1 MKGKYKI
8 VLLILVLL
16 SVFGFMFVLN
26 YNTSMVSDDYIY
38 QFVFENRM
46 PTSETR
52 RLTNVFQL
60 FPSMANHW
68 KLWGG
73 RVTVHFLLQFCF
85 LMGKGFFNVFNSIM
99 FIVLGLLI
107 YKHIDDTK
115 DINIPLL
122 ISIYA
127 AVFLFVPQP
136 GATILWKSG
145 SANYLW
151 ASIMI
156 LIMTLIYKRHFDNNE
171 KVKNTKLNAIL
182 IFLYGLFVGCSSEN
196 GVIALIAIQIL
207 FMIIYKI
214 KYNKIPKWAY
224 AGFIGTVIS
233 YILLLVSPGN
243 YIRANEMYPGVEYK
257 FNNLIEYTL
266 KVTYLSYK
274 YIGIII
280 ITALITTVLVINK
293 QDRIKEY
300 INKYT
305 IQALFLLFGIISIYS
320 LILSPA
326 YPERSWMF
334 PFVYFL
340 VVIFYNIKNT
350 ELNNKFP
357 SVSKKIIIVLMLSLS
372 FISIEEYYIAQD
384 DIATSK
390 RITDEHI
397 EIIKEEKE
405 MGNYDIIVHTF
416 PSAAGK
422 YNAIMSNAYLTNSP
436 KSWTNRWVAEYY
448 GINSIKAQS

>member
-1 MKGKYKI
+1 MKNKYKLVI
-8 VLLILVLL
+8 LILVLL
-16 SVFGFMFVLN
+16 SVFGFMLVLN

-46 PTSETR
+46 PTNETR
-52 RLTNVFQL
+52 RLSNVFQL

-99 FIVLGLLI
+99 FIVLGILI
-107 YKHIDDTK
+107 YKHVDNTK
-115 DINIPLL
+115 DIKIPLL
-122 ISIYA
+122 ITIYA
-127 AVFLFVPQP
+127 TIFLFVPQP

-156 LIMTLIYKRHFDNNE
+156 LIMTLTYKKHFDNNE
-171 KVKNTKLNAIL
+171 NIKNNKINAIL
-182 IFLYGLFVGCSSEN
+182 LFLYGMFVGCSSEN

-207 FMIIYKI
+207 FMITYKI
-214 KYNKIPKWAY
+214 KYNKIPAWAY
-224 AGFIGTVIS
+224 TALVGTIIS

-266 KVTYLSYK
+266 KITYLSYE

-280 ITALITTVLVINK
+280 IIALVTTVLSINK
-293 QDRIKEY
+293 QDKIKEY
-300 INKYT
+300 INKYSV
-305 IQALFLLFGIISIYS
+305 QVLFILFGIISIYS

-340 VVIFYNIKNT
+340 IVIFYN
-350 ELNNKFP
+350 LNNIKIEGKYSTMP
-357 SVSKKIIIVLMLSLS
+357 SKIIISIMTVLS
-372 FISIEEYYIAQD
+372 FISIEEYYVAQD

-397 EIIKEEKE
+397 EIIKEEKSK
-405 MGNYDIIVHTF
+405 GNYDIVVHTF

-448 GINSIKAQS
+448 GVNSIKAQS

>member
-1 MKGKYKI
+1 MRSKYKI
-8 VLLILVLL
+8 LILILVLL

-68 KLWGG
+68 RLWGG

-127 AVFLFVPQP
+127 AIFLFVPQP

-156 LIMTLIYKRHFDNNE
+156 LIMTLIYKRHFDSNE
-171 KVKNTKLNAIL
+171 KIKNTNLNAIL

-196 GVIALIAIQIL
+196 GVIALIITQIL
-207 FMIIYKI
+207 FMLAYKI
-214 KYNKIPKWAY
+214 KYNKIPNWAY
-224 AGFIGTVIS
+224 AGLIGTIIS
-233 YILLLVSPGN
+233 YILLLASPGN

-257 FNNLIEYTL
+257 FDDLIDYTL
-266 KVTYLSYK
+266 KITSLTYK
-274 YIGIII
+274 YVGIII
-280 ITALITTVLVINK
+280 IAAFITTVLTINK
-293 QDRIKEY
+293 QKDIKEY
-300 INKYT
+300 IKKYS
-305 IQALFLLFGIISIYS
+305 IQIIFLIYTVISIYS

-326 YPERSWMF
+326 FPERSWMF
-334 PFVYFL
+334 TFVYL
-340 VVIFYNIKNT
+340 IIVLFYNINNIKTNNSNIT
-350 ELNNKFP
+350 SKKAIIITMGILSFLTIKEYYDANRELIE
-357 SVSKKIIIVLMLSLS
+357 SKKI
-372 FISIEEYYIAQD
+372 
-384 DIATSK
+384 
-390 RITDEHI
+390 TDSHI
-397 EIIKEEKE
+397 EIINEEKSQ
-405 MGNYDIIVHTF
+405 GNYDIVVHTF
-416 PSAAGK
+416 PSAASK
-422 YNAIMSNAYLTNSP
+422 YNALKDNGYLTNNSTL
-436 KSWTNRWVAEYY
+436 WTNRWIAEYY
-448 GINSIKAQS
+448 GLNSIVSRS

>member
-1 MKGKYKI
+1 MRSKYK
-8 VLLILVLL
+8 VLILILVLL
-16 SVFGFMFVLN
+16 SVFGFVLVLN

-38 QFVFENRM
+38 HFVFENRM

-68 KLWGG
+68 RLWGG

-85 LMGKGFFNVFNSIM
+85 LMGDGFFNVFNSIM

-107 YKHIDDTK
+107 YKHIDNTK
-115 DINIPLL
+115 DIKIPLL

-127 AVFLFVPQP
+127 AIFLFVPQP
-136 GATILWKSG
+136 GATIFWKSG

-156 LIMTLIYKRHFDNNE
+156 LIMTLIYKKHFDD
-171 KVKNTKLNAIL
+171 K
-182 IFLYGLFVGCSSEN
+182 EN
-196 GVIALIAIQIL
+196 
-207 FMIIYKI
+207 II
-214 KYNKIPKWAY
+214 
-224 AGFIGTVIS
+224 IGTIIS
-233 YILLLVSPGN
+233 YILLLISPGN

-305 IQALFLLFGIISIYS
+305 IQILFLLFGIISIYS

-340 VVIFYNIKNT
+340 VEIFYNINNT
-350 ELNNKFP
+350 KLNDKFP
-357 SVSKKIIIVLMLSLS
+357 SASTKIIIVLMLSLS
-372 FISIEEYYIAQD
+372 FLSIKEYYIAQD

-397 EIIKEEKE
+397 EIINEEKE
-405 MGNYDIIVHTF
+405 MGNYDVIVHTF

-422 YNAIMSNAYLTNSP
+422 YNAIMSNAYLTNNP

>member
-1 MKGKYKI
+1 MRSKYK
-8 VLLILVLL
+8 VLILILVLL
-16 SVFGFMFVLN
+16 SVFGFVLVLN

-38 QFVFENRM
+38 HFVFENRM

-68 KLWGG
+68 RLWGG

-85 LMGKGFFNVFNSIM
+85 LMGDGFFNVFNSIM

-107 YKHIDDTK
+107 YKHIDNTK
-115 DINIPLL
+115 DIKIPLL

-127 AVFLFVPQP
+127 AIFLFVPQP
-136 GATILWKSG
+136 GATIFWKSG

-156 LIMTLIYKRHFDNNE
+156 LIMTLIYKKHFDDKENI
-171 KVKNTKLNAIL
+171 KNTKLNAIL
-182 IFLYGLFVGCSSEN
+182 IFLYGLFIGCSSEN

-207 FMIIYKI
+207 FMITYKI
-214 KYNKIPKWAY
+214 KNNKIPMWAY
-224 AGFIGTVIS
+224 TGVLGTILS
-233 YILLLVSPGN
+233 YILLLISPGN

-266 KVTYLSYK
+266 KITYLSYN

-280 ITALITTVLVINK
+280 IVALITTIVIITRQEKRKDYIKKYSIQIIYLV
-293 QDRIKEY
+293 Y
-300 INKYT
+300 S
-305 IQALFLLFGIISIYS
+305 IISVYS

-326 YPERSWMF
+326 FPERSWMF
-334 PFVYFL
+334 TFVFL
-340 VVIFYNIKNT
+340 IIIIFYNI
-350 ELNNKFP
+350 NNLKINNSFIT
-357 SVSKKIIIVLMLSLS
+357 SKKIILSLMTTLS
-372 FISIEEYYIAQD
+372 LIAIKNFYEANLD
-384 DIATSK
+384 LTASK
-390 RITDEHI
+390 KITDSHI
-397 EIIKEEKE
+397 EIINEEKAR
-405 MGNYDIIVHTF
+405 GNYNITVHTF

-422 YNAIMSNAYLTNSP
+422 YNALMANGYLTNNP
-436 KSWTNRWVAEYY
+436 NLWTNKWIAKYY
-448 GINSIKAQS
+448 GINSITTRS